1 MTIPRTHWHL
11 YVGHPVL
18 VHCTTG
24 VYHGHLHS
32 VSNTHLILHGYRLA
46 TAESSETGDL
56 TTLDEAAPATFEH
69 VYYPAAALAL
79 PLTAIVAVTAL
90 GLGAMA
96 LW

>member
-1 MTIPRTHWHL
+1 MMIPRTHWHR

-18 VHCTTG
+18 VHCTMG
-24 VYHGHLHS
+24 IYRGHLHG

-46 TAESSETGDL
+46 SAESSDNREL
-56 TTLDEAAPATFEH
+56 TTLDQAVPATLEH

-79 PLTAIVAVTAL
+79 PLVAIVGVTAL

-96 LW
+96 MW